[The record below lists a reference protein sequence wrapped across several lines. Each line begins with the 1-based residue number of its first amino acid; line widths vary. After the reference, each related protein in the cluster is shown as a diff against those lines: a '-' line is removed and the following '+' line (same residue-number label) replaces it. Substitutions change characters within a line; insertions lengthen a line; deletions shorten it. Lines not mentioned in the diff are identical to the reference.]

1 MQCMIMTYAEWR
13 CVDWCHER
21 VEREGY
27 QAQDGI
33 KLSHW
38 FGAKAN
44 FNYNGS
50 NSKLLSFLVLNS
62 LYLSLM

>member
-1 MQCMIMTYAEWR
+1 
-13 CVDWCHER
+13 VDWCHER

-50 NSKLLSFLVLNS
+50 NSKLLSFLFLNS